1 MGKTGIVFNQ
11 QYMYSLPQLAL
22 RYLQYRLRA
31 SNGRGHGMHSPFV
44 FDFIT
49 RVLNDRSLYPAYKD
63 IESLRHQLKQD
74 RQVIGVEDFGAGSVY
89 RSQQQRSIGSIVRNA
104 AKPAKYG
111 QLLHRMVKYFQP
123 ANILELGTSLGITSA
138 YLATAA
144 PGSRV
149 VTMEGASEIASRARK
164 NFSMLGLKN
173 VQVVEGNFEVTLP
186 AFLETT
192 GVIDFAFI
200 DGNHRKEPTLR
211 YFEQLLAHQGNESI
225 FIFDD
230 IHWSAEM
237 EEAWEIIRKH
247 PSVQCSIDL
256 FFIGIVVFRKEFR
269 EKQQF
274 EIRF

>member
-11 QYMYSLPQLAL
+11 LYMYSLPQLAL
-22 RYLQYRLRA
+22 RYLQYRIRA
-31 SNGRGHGMHSPFV
+31 LNGRGHGMHSPFV

-49 RVLNDRSLYPAYKD
+49 RVLNDRCLYPAYKD
-63 IESLRHQLKQD
+63 IEAIRHQLKQD
-74 RQVIGVEDFGAGSVY
+74 RQIIRVEDFGAGSVY
-89 RSQQQRSIGSIVRNA
+89 RSEQQRSIGSIARNA
-104 AKPAKYG
+104 AKPAKYA
-111 QLLHRMVKYFQP
+111 QLLHRMVKYYQP
-123 ANILELGTSLGITSA
+123 SNILELGTSLGITSA

-144 PGSRV
+144 PGARL
-149 VTMEGASEIASRARK
+149 VTMEGAPEIASKARAS
-164 NFSMLGLKN
+164 FSSLGLKN
-173 VQVVEGNFEVTLP
+173 VEVVEGNFEATLP
-186 AFLETT
+186 AFLQTT

-200 DGNHRKEPTLR
+200 DGNHRKEPTLH

-230 IHWSAEM
+230 IHWSAGM
-237 EEAWEIIRKH
+237 EDAWKVIREH
-247 PSVQCSIDL
+247 SSVQCSIDL

>member
-1 MGKTGIVFNQ
+1 
-11 QYMYSLPQLAL
+11 MYSLPQLAL

-49 RVLNDRSLYPAYKD
+49 RVLNDRSYYPAYKN
-63 IESLRHQLKQD
+63 IEALRHQLKQD
-74 RQVIGVEDFGAGSVY
+74 RQVIRVEDFGAGSVY
-89 RSQQQRSIGSIVRNA
+89 RSEQQRSIGSIARNA

-111 QLLHRMVKYFQP
+111 QLLYRMVTYYQP
-123 ANILELGTSLGITSA
+123 STILELGTSLGFTSA
-138 YLATAA
+138 YLASAA

-149 VTMEGASEIASRARK
+149 VTMEGAGEIAASART
-164 NFSMLGLKN
+164 NFASLGLKN
-173 VQVVEGNFEVTLP
+173 VEVVVGNFDATLP
-186 AFLETT
+186 ALLETT
-192 GVIDFAFI
+192 DVIDFAFI

-211 YFEQLLAHQGNESI
+211 YFEQLLEHQGNDSI

-230 IHWSAEM
+230 IHWSTEM
-237 EEAWEIIRKH
+237 EDAWKVIREH
-247 PSVQCSIDL
+247 PAVQCSIDL

>member
-49 RVLNDRSLYPAYKD
+49 RVLNDRSRYPAFKD
-63 IESLRHQLKQD
+63 IEALRHQLKQD
-74 RQVIGVEDFGAGSVY
+74 RQVIRVEDFGAGSVY
-89 RSQQQRSIGSIVRNA
+89 RAEQKRSIGSIARNA

-111 QLLHRMVKYFQP
+111 QLLHRMVKYYQP
-123 ANILELGTSLGITSA
+123 STILELGTSLGITSA
-138 YLATAA
+138 YLAMAA
-144 PGSRV
+144 PGARL
-149 VTMEGASEIASRARK
+149 VTMEGAHEIASRARA
-164 NFSMLGLKN
+164 NFSNLGLKN
-173 VQVVEGNFEVTLP
+173 VEVIEGNFEVTLP

-192 GVIDFAFI
+192 GIIDFAFI

-211 YFEQLLAHQGNESI
+211 YFEQLLTHHGNESI

-230 IHWSAEM
+230 IHWSEEM
-237 EEAWEIIRKH
+237 EEAWKVIREH

>member
-1 MGKTGIVFNQ
+1 
-11 QYMYSLPQLAL
+11 
-22 RYLQYRLRA
+22 
-31 SNGRGHGMHSPFV
+31 
-44 FDFIT
+44 
-49 RVLNDRSLYPAYKD
+49 
-63 IESLRHQLKQD
+63 
-74 RQVIGVEDFGAGSVY
+74 VY
-89 RSQQQRSIGSIVRNA
+89 RSEQQRSIGSIARNA

-111 QLLHRMVKYFQP
+111 QLLHRMVKYYQP
-123 ANILELGTSLGITSA
+123 STILELGTSLGITSA

-144 PGSRV
+144 PGSRL
-149 VTMEGASEIASRARK
+149 VTMEGAVEIASRARA
-164 NFSMLGLKN
+164 NFSSLGLKN
-173 VQVVEGNFEVTLP
+173 VEVVEGNFEATLP
-186 AFLETT
+186 AFLQTT

-200 DGNHRKEPTLR
+200 DGNHRKAPTLR
-211 YFEQLLAHQGNESI
+211 YFEQLLEHQRNDSI

-237 EEAWEIIRKH
+237 EDAWKFIRKH

>member
-1 MGKTGIVFNQ
+1 
-11 QYMYSLPQLAL
+11 MYSLPRLAL

-31 SNGRGHGMHSPFV
+31 SNGRGHGMHSPYV

-49 RVLNDRSLYPAYKD
+49 RVLNDRNFYPAYTE
-63 IESLRHQLKQD
+63 IEALRQRLMND
-74 RQVIGVEDFGAGSVY
+74 RQVILVEDFGAGSVY
-89 RSQQQRSIGSIVRNA
+89 QSKQHRSIRSIARNA

-111 QLLHRMVKYFQP
+111 QLLHRMVKYYQP
-123 ANILELGTSLGITSA
+123 STILELGTSLGVTSA
-138 YLATAA
+138 YLAMAA
-144 PGSRV
+144 PGARLI
-149 VTMEGASEIASRARK
+149 TMEGASEIASRARE
-164 NFSMLGLKN
+164 NFSHLGLKN
-173 VQVVEGNFEVTLP
+173 VEVVEGNFETTLP
-186 AFLETT
+186 ALLERT
-192 GVIDFAFI
+192 GVIDFVFI

-211 YFEQLLAHQGNESI
+211 YFEYLLPHTGNESI

-230 IHWSAEM
+230 IHWSAGM
-237 EEAWEIIRKH
+237 EEAWEVIRQH

>member
-1 MGKTGIVFNQ
+1 MGKTVIVFNQ
-11 QYMYSLPQLAL
+11 QYMYSLPQLAF

-49 RVLNDRSLYPAYKD
+49 RVLNDRSHYPAYNE
-63 IESLRHQLKQD
+63 IEALRHRLKQD
-74 RQVIGVEDFGAGSVY
+74 RQVILVEDFGAGSVY
-89 RSQQQRSIGSIVRNA
+89 RSEQQRSIGSIARNA

-111 QLLHRMVKYFQP
+111 QLLHRMVKYYQP
-123 ANILELGTSLGITSA
+123 STILELGTSLGITSA
-138 YLATAA
+138 YLAMAA

-149 VTMEGASEIASRARK
+149 VTMEGAGEIAASARR
-164 NFSMLGLKN
+164 NFTSLGLKN
-173 VQVVEGNFEVTLP
+173 VELVVGNFEATLP
-186 AFLETT
+186 ALLETT
-192 GVIDFAFI
+192 GVIDLAFI

-211 YFEQLLAHQGNESI
+211 YFEQLLEHQGNDSI

-237 EEAWEIIRKH
+237 EEAWKVIREH